1 MPPSL
6 HLRLFEG
13 LIHSADLLAARV
25 GRTPETPAHLAVGI
39 KGEEAAF
46 FYLRR
51 LGFTIVA
58 RRWHSYRQAGD
69 LDLIAWEGNTLCFV
83 EVKTRTSREIAA
95 AEAAV
100 DEHKRK
106 VLRRIARHYM
116 RHVDPGTAT
125 RFDIL
130 SIYFEQGRPK
140 EYILFRAAFDWS
152 ENRFGG

>member
-1 MPPSL
+1 MPPLQSL
-6 HLRLFEG
+6 QLRLLES
-13 LIHSADLLAARV
+13 LIHTVDRV
-25 GRTPETPAHLAVGI
+25 TVRLGRTSDGPAHLALGLR
-39 KGEEAAF
+39 GEEAAF

-83 EVKTRTSREIAA
+83 EVKTRTSRDIAA
-95 AEAAV
+95 AESAV

-106 VLRRIARHYM
+106 VLRRIARHYL
-116 RHVDPGTAT
+116 RQVEPETAT

-130 SIYFEQGRPK
+130 SIYFEQDRPA

-152 ENRFGG
+152 